1 MPAMITMKNT
11 EIKRTMTNQVHLV
24 MMRYTLD
31 NSPLDEAEEYSEMVR
46 AVFSN
51 RENAQLVADELEGA
65 YGGSDSTYFVST
77 HSVVS

>member
-1 MPAMITMKNT
+1 MPAMITMKNM
-11 EIKRTMTNQVHLV
+11 EIKRIMTNQVHLV

-46 AVFSN
+46 YVFAD
-51 RENAQLVADELEGA
+51 REKAQLMADELEGA
-65 YGGSDSTYFVST
+65 YGGLDSYYFVAT